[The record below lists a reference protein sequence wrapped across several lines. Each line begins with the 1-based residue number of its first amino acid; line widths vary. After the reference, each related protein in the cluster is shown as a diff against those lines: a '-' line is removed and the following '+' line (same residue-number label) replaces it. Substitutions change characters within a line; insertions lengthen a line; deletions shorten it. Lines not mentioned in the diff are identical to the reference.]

1 MKASEEFIDLSTNT
15 FNTTFLSRL
24 SPFKT
29 IRFMD
34 WGSTNGNKL
43 TKWEDRKLP
52 THRTYSGSK
61 GVPYEM
67 MIQLANKIQ
76 KDVWVCVPH
85 LADSNFVVEMAKLFK
100 NNLNPNLK
108 LYLEYS
114 NEVWNWQFEQA
125 QYNNLNRPLNINY
138 GRAYGEKSKQLFKIW
153 QSVYGAEMNRV
164 VRVVGLQGGYNYLNE
179 QIMSQLA
186 DNDWDMASLSYYFGL
201 DHSASGN
208 PVLNASSTGEDVNRN
223 ARNLFFGTG
232 NWWNNVKQDY
242 RTIKMFGKAISSYEG
257 GPHYTDFQ
265 THPYQHAMYD
275 AQYLQSMYRMYD
287 DVLDSIRAMGNQLA
301 MSFTLSGVQESVYGS
316 WGHLPDIYMNPP
328 YKTTAPKYQA
338 VLDNSCLTF
347 NDLYHGQPLE
357 FYAPNVV
364 AKPGDTVCLEVKVKD
379 FINITSGQLTMSFDT
394 SVMKYL
400 SIKPGNILGVSTG
413 TFGTVPSLVNRGKI
427 TMAYDAPAGS
437 LPDGITTY
445 DGAIFC
451 RICFKVNNYVAQG
464 KFSPIAFDGSLT
476 NIFFENKGGK
486 VDFKNTDGKVLIDSK
501 LSVNENLIFEVQLK
515 DKNNAELSWLNLYA
529 KNAFGFVVEKSNDGV
544 NFTAI
549 SFVEANKTNSNIYNF
564 IDSNLRNGQYYYKI
578 KMILQ
583 DQSYNY
589 TEVKSINVYQDN
601 EIVIIPN
608 PVLNEFSVQI
618 ENKLQPFEICNQ
630 LGQVVKSGEF
640 IPSVINVSDL
650 ISGFYYL
657 KINGSTTKFIKVD

>member
-1 MKASEEFIDLSTNT
+1 
-15 FNTTFLSRL
+15 
-24 SPFKT
+24 
-29 IRFMD
+29 
-34 WGSTNGNKL
+34 
-43 TKWEDRKLP
+43 
-52 THRTYSGSK
+52 
-61 GVPYEM
+61 
-67 MIQLANKIQ
+67 
-76 KDVWVCVPH
+76 
-85 LADSNFVVEMAKLFK
+85 
-100 NNLNPNLK
+100 
-108 LYLEYS
+108 
-114 NEVWNWQFEQA
+114 
-125 QYNNLNRPLNINY
+125 
-138 GRAYGEKSKQLFKIW
+138 
-153 QSVYGAEMNRV
+153 
-164 VRVVGLQGGYNYLNE
+164 
-179 QIMSQLA
+179 
-186 DNDWDMASLSYYFGL
+186 
-201 DHSASGN
+201 
-208 PVLNASSTGEDVNRN
+208 
-223 ARNLFFGTG
+223 
-232 NWWNNVKQDY
+232 
-242 RTIKMFGKAISSYEG
+242 
-257 GPHYTDFQ
+257 
-265 THPYQHAMYD
+265 
-275 AQYLQSMYRMYD
+275 
-287 DVLDSIRAMGNQLA
+287 
-301 MSFTLSGVQESVYGS
+301 
-316 WGHLPDIYMNPP
+316 
-328 YKTTAPKYQA
+328 
-338 VLDNSCLTF
+338 
-347 NDLYHGQPLE
+347 
-357 FYAPNVV
+357 
-364 AKPGDTVCLEVKVKD
+364 
-379 FINITSGQLTMSFDT
+379 MSFDT

-549 SFVEANKTNSNIYNF
+549 SFIQANKTNSNIYNF